1 MSMQRLPAQGAV
13 LEAATAGH
21 FPPASARKV
30 VRALIVG
37 PLLQECTARPA
48 RCAAGKA
55 QWL

>member
-1 MSMQRLPAQGAV
+1 MSMQRFPAQGAV
-13 LEAATAGH
+13 PEAATAGH

-30 VRALIVG
+30 VSALIVG